1 MRTYWYVS
9 ADKLE
14 ALGASDAGLLGR
26 LRPTLSLG
34 VGGTG
39 VEVGL
44 DAAGGRS
51 LERAVVKAEKQ
62 LRRHNDIADVAAFA
76 GGPPPAVYFRCQGS
90 ACRAVTAGIFWT
102 AATANG
108 VAVLLVGS
116 ASNAIA
122 AKPSAPDDVFSP
134 SADPIGAVRYLVQ
147 DTAQGETGATDG
159 ASHGSSSAETGI
171 LAYAW
176 EALLK
181 RDLSL
186 VGDDIDALPRA
197 LSVAQ
202 YVTRYRFQ
210 RGRPDSQ
217 IDVSWL
223 VLGTPIYVAQVSKVV
238 S

>member
-1 MRTYWYVS
+1 MPTYWYMS
-9 ADKLE
+9 GDKLE
-14 ALGASDAGLLGR
+14 ALGASGAGLLSR
-26 LRPTLSLG
+26 LRTTLKLG

-39 VEVGL
+39 MEVGL

-51 LERAVVKAEKQ
+51 LEQAVVKAEKQ
-62 LRRHNDIADVAAFA
+62 LRRHDDIADVAAFA

-122 AKPSAPDDVFSP
+122 AKRSAPDDVFSP

-147 DTAQGETGATDG
+147 DTAQGETAAMDG
-159 ASHGSSSAETGI
+159 ASHDNSPAEAGI

-176 EALLK
+176 EALLE
-181 RDLSL
+181 RDLNL

-210 RGRPDSQ
+210 RGRPHSQ
-217 IDVSWL
+217 TDVSWL
-223 VLGTPIYVAQVSKVV
+223 VLGTPIYVAQVSKATN
-238 S
+238 